1 MKSVKSSKKLVR
13 KEIENSKI
21 ACKTPFCMEN
31 SPSKFSDCPNLIKT
45 DPKKLIT
52 KI

>member
-21 ACKTPFCMEN
+21 ACKTRFSMEN
-31 SPSKFSDCPNLIKT
+31 SPIKFCDSPNLIKT
-45 DPKKLIT
+45 DPKKFNN
-52 KI
+52 